1 MFFSSANVA
10 AEGEGV
16 LVRRVGAVA
25 VVGLVD
31 DMGLLW
37 VNCFTEVRF
46 VSVCMLMR
54 EDDGYKN
61 SWGSVDYAVSTV
73 VKKMV
78 DIRIVGAA
86 VENPDVK
93 G

>member
-1 MFFSSANVA
+1 MFCSSANVA

-16 LVRRVGAVA
+16 LVWRVGAVA

-31 DMGLLW
+31 DVW

-46 VSVCMLMR
+46 VCSVCMLMR